1 MSYFIRNLATKFF
14 YFMVHPLCW
23 LESACEPIC
32 ISACLKSKFSE
43 YKKKRSQI
51 CAKPSNQTIHQP
63 INQLINQIYAL
74 HCSFL
79 FIKAVT
85 SPLVLFSP
93 INQMELKKKLFFFL
107 LLNKINFL
115 CYKKFFF

>member
-43 YKKKRSQI
+43 YKKKDLKYAQ
-51 CAKPSNQTIHQP
+51 NHP
-63 INQLINQIYAL
+63 IKQFTNQLIN
-74 HCSFL
+74 
-79 FIKAVT
+79 
-85 SPLVLFSP
+85 
-93 INQMELKKKLFFFL
+93 
-107 LLNKINFL
+107 
-115 CYKKFFF
+115 